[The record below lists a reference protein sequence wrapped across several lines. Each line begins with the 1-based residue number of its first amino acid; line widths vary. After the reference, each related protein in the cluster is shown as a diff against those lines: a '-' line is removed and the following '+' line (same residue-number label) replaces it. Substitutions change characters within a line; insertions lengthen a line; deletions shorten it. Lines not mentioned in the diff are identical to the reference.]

1 MNLPIASHLIYEV
14 YPEVLADWF
23 SHQPIEEQAIF
34 LSQYM
39 DSLSHDQMDDM
50 SKSFTNHSLCGYHT
64 AKNLE
69 EFAARAKQS
78 DCKTAMFSIIKIMAI
93 IKS

>member
-1 MNLPIASHLIYEV
+1 MKLPIASHLIYEI

-39 DSLSHDQMDDM
+39 NSLSHDQMDDL
-50 SKSFTNHSLCGYHT
+50 SESFTNHSLCGYHT
-64 AKNLE
+64 SKNLE
-69 EFAARAKQS
+69 EFAARAK
-78 DCKTAMFSIIKIMAI
+78 DAMVVKFGGDYD
-93 IKS
+93 